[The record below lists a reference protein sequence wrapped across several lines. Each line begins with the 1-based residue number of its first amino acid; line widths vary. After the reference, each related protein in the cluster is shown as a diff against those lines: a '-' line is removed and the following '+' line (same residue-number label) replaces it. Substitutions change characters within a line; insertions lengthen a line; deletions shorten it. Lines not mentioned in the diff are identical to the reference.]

1 MGASPITARLKDEK
15 EKERPMADL
24 IQPSAARYLKALIF
38 SPPGHGKTWLAGT
51 AQDDPRTSPCL
62 FIDFEGGTDTLVGRD
77 IDVVRIRDW
86 KDYQEAF
93 QIAQSGRY
101 RSCVV
106 DSLGETQLFALTT
119 ILGNNKVKRYD
130 DDLLTQQDYGIAL
143 VQMRRFV
150 RQWRDLDLHII
161 MTALARDAIDAREG
175 SIVVPKF
182 AGQFTEDAGA
192 MMSVVAYLALT
203 TDDKTKQTRRVLLL
217 KNQPKYRVKARTP
230 MDVDVPDTLDDPTIG
245 RLLDVLHFPAAEGR
259 TEPATVT
266 AGPAAGRR

>member
-1 MGASPITARLKDEK
+1 MAQIMHPSTARFLKC
-15 EKERPMADL
+15 L
-24 IQPSAARYLKALIF
+24 LY
-38 SPPGHGKTWLAGT
+38 SPPGHGKTFLAGT

-77 IDVVRIRDW
+77 DLALIRVRSWD
-86 KDYQEAF
+86 DYREAF
-93 QIAQSGRY
+93 LEAQTGKYKSV
-101 RSCVV
+101 VV

-119 ILGNNKVKRYD
+119 ILSNNKVKRYD

-161 MTALARDAIDAREG
+161 MTALARDAVDAREG

-266 AGPAAGRR
+266 AGSAAGRR

>member
-1 MGASPITARLKDEK
+1 MAQIMHPSTARFLKC
-15 EKERPMADL
+15 L
-24 IQPSAARYLKALIF
+24 LY
-38 SPPGHGKTWLAGT
+38 SPPGHGKTFLAGT

-62 FIDFEGGTDTLVGRD
+62 FIDFEGGTDTLVGRND
-77 IDVVRIRDW
+77 LALIRVRSWD
-86 KDYQEAF
+86 DYREAF
-93 QIAQSGRY
+93 LEAQTGKYKSV
-101 RSCVV
+101 VV

-150 RQWRDLDLHII
+150 RQWRDLDLHVI

-230 MDVDVPDTLDDPTIG
+230 MDVSVPDTLEDPTIG

-259 TEPATVT
+259 TEPATVA

>member
-1 MGASPITARLKDEK
+1 MAQIMHPSTARFLKC
-15 EKERPMADL
+15 L
-24 IQPSAARYLKALIF
+24 LY
-38 SPPGHGKTWLAGT
+38 SPPGHGKTFLAGT

-77 IDVVRIRDW
+77 DLALIRVRSWD
-86 KDYQEAF
+86 DYREAF
-93 QIAQSGRY
+93 LEAQTGKYKSV
-101 RSCVV
+101 VV

-150 RQWRDLDLHII
+150 RQWRDLDLHVI

-266 AGPAAGRR
+266 AGSAAGRR